1 MKYYFAPLEGITGYI
16 YRSAH
21 ASCFPGMDR
30 YYSPFLVPHQN
41 RDFDT
46 REKNDVLPEH
56 NRGYTLIPQI
66 LTNRSEDFLRLSA
79 ALARYGYR
87 EINLNLGCPSGT
99 VVTRGKGSGFL
110 TDPDA
115 LDRFLS
121 EVCSGFEHLHLKLSV
136 KTRIG
141 WESAEEW
148 PRLLEIFNAY
158 PLSELIIHP
167 RLRTDFY
174 KNTPHMETYEYA
186 CSHTPLPLCFNGDLK
201 TPENIRDLEQQFPQ
215 TKAVMIGRGLLETPD
230 LVCRVRGAAPAG
242 MAQLENF
249 HGQLLD
255 GYCASISG
263 ERNVLFKMKEFWA
276 YFGKNFPGKEKELKK
291 IRKAQKLT
299 VYREL
304 TASLFADV

>member
-1 MKYYFAPLEGITGYI
+1 MEYYFAPLEGITGYI
-16 YRSAH
+16 YRNAH
-21 ASCFPGMDR
+21 ASCFPGTDR

-46 REKNDVLPEH
+46 REKNDILPEH
-56 NRGYTLIPQI
+56 NQGYTLIPQI

-79 ALARYGYR
+79 ALARYGYQ

-115 LDRFLS
+115 LDRFLF
-121 EVCSGFEHLHLKLSV
+121 EVCSGFEHQHLKLSV

-141 WESAEEW
+141 WEAAEEW
-148 PRLLEIFNAY
+148 PRLLEIFSAY

-167 RLRTDFY
+167 RLRADFY

-201 TPENIRDLEQQFPQ
+201 TPEDIRDLERRFPK

-230 LVCRVRGAAPAG
+230 LVCRVRGAAPAE
-242 MAQLENF
+242 MAQLEEF

-255 GYCASISG
+255 GYCGSISG

-299 VYREL
+299 VYREI